1 MTAAVGSPA
10 HPASP
15 SAGPAA
21 STAAELTSAT
31 LSAQLSTYCRHQCPQ
46 AQAVSVQG
54 LQRIFGGASR
64 ETWRFTLCETSAG
77 QETKTP
83 LILRRDPAA
92 SLIDTERRCEVSA
105 YRLFECHP
113 QVPVPRVWW
122 LEEDPA
128 WLGSPFFVMEA
139 VTGCEAGPQKLM
151 AEPFAGHHA
160 ALAAAKWQ
168 ILGHI
173 ARANPAGLLDSGPA
187 ATAETAWRRELAHW
201 QATVERE
208 ALEPQPIAQ
217 AAIRWLHAH
226 PPPPA
231 QRLAVVH
238 GDYRTG
244 NFLASADGQIRA
256 ILDWEMAHR
265 GDPLEDLAWSLNRAW
280 CFQGDD
286 RAGGLAARDVA
297 IAHWEQASGLRADP
311 AALHW
316 WELLACVK
324 GQGIWLGAARAFA
337 QGANRDLM
345 MAFAAWLLTNSQDRA
360 MLELMGHLR

>member
-1 MTAAVGSPA
+1 M
-10 HPASP
+10 
-15 SAGPAA
+15 
-21 STAAELTSAT
+21 
-31 LSAQLSTYCRHQCPQ
+31 
-46 AQAVSVQG
+46 
-54 LQRIFGGASR
+54 
-64 ETWRFTLCETSAG
+64 
-77 QETKTP
+77 
-83 LILRRDPAA
+83 
-92 SLIDTERRCEVSA
+92 
-105 YRLFECHP
+105 
-113 QVPVPRVWW
+113 
-122 LEEDPA
+122 
-128 WLGSPFFVMEA
+128 
-139 VTGCEAGPQKLM
+139 
-151 AEPFAGHHA
+151 
-160 ALAAAKWQ
+160 
-168 ILGHI
+168 
-173 ARANPAGLLDSGPA
+173 
-187 ATAETAWRRELAHW
+187 
-201 QATVERE
+201 
-208 ALEPQPIAQ
+208 
-217 AAIRWLHAH
+217 
-226 PPPPA
+226 
-231 QRLAVVH
+231 VH